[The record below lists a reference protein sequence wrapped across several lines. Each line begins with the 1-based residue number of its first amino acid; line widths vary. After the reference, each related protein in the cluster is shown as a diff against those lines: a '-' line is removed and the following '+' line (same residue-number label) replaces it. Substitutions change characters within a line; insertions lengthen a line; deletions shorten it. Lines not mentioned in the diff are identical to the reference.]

1 MTTPSV
7 PEIIVET
14 GGLVPNLSGVGY
26 YTQELLRAYAALPGC
41 WPITLLAYRFCL
53 RSRPSPSEDF
63 LKGLARSLGGRL
75 EIRRRLLPGPVYARL
90 RKLGLRPPAP
100 VDAFVPPGRRIY
112 FFPNYVGEPLWR
124 GRCVPVIYDFGFMRF
139 PRSLPDR
146 DDLYLKRYLPRALKR
161 ALQVV
166 VISDCVNRELQ
177 RAYGLPA
184 ERIATVYPAVD
195 HSRFR
200 PDIPPEIRSAARKK
214 YGLPPGYI
222 FSLGTLEPRKN
233 FARLIE
239 AYALLPDDVR
249 RRAPLVIAG
258 GPGWKNRDVR
268 AAIRRLGLDSSVK
281 LLGYIADE
289 DRAPLV
295 REAALFALPSL
306 YEGFGMPVLESLAC
320 GTPVVTSAR
329 GALPEVAG
337 ESALYVDPL
346 RPEDI
351 ARGLK
356 SVLDDPVLKKK
367 LSAGGLKRAA
377 AFQWSASARVLA
389 GVFKKA
395 ADAAKRPPG
404 R

>member
-1 MTTPSV
+1 MTTRSV

-14 GGLVPNLSGVGY
+14 GGLNSSLTGVGY
-26 YTQELLRAYAALPGC
+26 YTQELLRAYAALPGR
-41 WPITLLAYRFCL
+41 WPIALLAYRFCL
-53 RSRPSPSEDF
+53 RTRPSPSEDF
-63 LKGLARSLGGRL
+63 LKGLARSLDGRL

-124 GRCVPVIYDFGFMRF
+124 GRCVPVVYDFGFVRF

-146 DDLYLKRYLPRALKR
+146 DDLFLKRYLPRTLKR

-166 VISDCVNRELQ
+166 VISDCVKRELE
-177 RAYGLPA
+177 RTYGLPA
-184 ERIATVYPAVD
+184 ERITTVYPAVD

-200 PDIPPEIRSAARKK
+200 PDIPAASRFAARKK

-239 AYALLPDDVR
+239 AFALLPDDLR

-258 GPGWKNRDVR
+258 GPGWKNRDVG
-268 AAIRRLGLDSSVK
+268 ATVRRLGLDSSVK
-281 LLGYIADE
+281 LLGYIADD
-289 DRAPLV
+289 DRAPLI
-295 REAALFALPSL
+295 RDAAVLAFPSL

-320 GTPVVTSAR
+320 GTPVVASAR

-356 SVLDDPVLKKK
+356 SGLENPELKEK
-367 LSAGGLKRAA
+367 LSTGGLKRAA
-377 AFQWSASARVLA
+377 AFQWEASARVLA
-389 GVFKKA
+389 GVFEKA
-395 ADAAKRPPG
+395 AAAAGRP
-404 R
+404 RTR

>member
-1 MTTPSV
+1 MTIPSA

-26 YTQELLRAYAALPGC
+26 YTQELLRAYAALPGR
-41 WPITLLAYRFCL
+41 WPIALLAYRFCL
-53 RSRPSPSEDF
+53 RSRPSPSEEF
-63 LKGLARSLGGRL
+63 LKGLARSLDGRL
-75 EIRRRLLPGPVYARL
+75 EVHRRLLPGPVYARL
-90 RKLGLRPPAP
+90 RRLGFRPPAP
-100 VDAFVPPGRRIY
+100 VDAFAPPGRRIY

-124 GRCVPVIYDFGFMRF
+124 GRCVPVVYDFGFMRF

-146 DDLYLKRYLPRALKR
+146 DDLYLKRYLPRTLKR

-166 VISDCVNRELQ
+166 VISDCVKRELE
-177 RAYGLPA
+177 RAYGLPG
-184 ERIATVYPAVD
+184 ERITTVYPAVD

-200 PDIPPEIRSAARKK
+200 PDIPAASRFAARKK

-233 FARLIE
+233 FAGLIE
-239 AYALLPDDVR
+239 AFALLPDDLR

-268 AAIRRLGLDSSVK
+268 AAVRRLGLDSSVK
-281 LLGYIADE
+281 LLGYIADD
-289 DRAPLV
+289 DRAPLI
-295 REAALFALPSL
+295 RDAAVLAFPSL

-320 GTPVVTSAR
+320 GTPVVASAR

-356 SVLDDPVLKKK
+356 SVLENPELKEK
-367 LSAGGLKRAA
+367 LSTGGLKRAA
-377 AFQWSASARVLA
+377 AFQWEASARVLA
-389 GVFKKA
+389 GVFEKA
-395 ADAAKRPPG
+395 AAAAGRPRP